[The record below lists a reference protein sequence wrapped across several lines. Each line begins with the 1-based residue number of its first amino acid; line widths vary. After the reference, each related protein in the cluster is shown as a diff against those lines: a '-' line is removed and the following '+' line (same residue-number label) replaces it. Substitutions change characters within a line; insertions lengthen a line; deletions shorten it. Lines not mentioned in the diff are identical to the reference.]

1 MERIGTDI
9 RKLVS
14 YGIRTGLVPKED
26 EIFTINRLLE
36 LFGLEEIAEPEEGE
50 DGKCGAAPQEE
61 AATDQA
67 GEAALAGELEEI
79 LNRMCD
85 YAYENGLIAEDGIV
99 YRDLFEIGRAHV

>member
-50 DGKCGAAPQEE
+50 DGKCGGAPQEE
-61 AATDQA
+61 AARIRPERPRLP
-67 GEAALAGELEEI
+67 GSW
-79 LNRMCD
+79 R
-85 YAYENGLIAEDGIV
+85 
-99 YRDLFEIGRAHV
+99 RS